1 MFQDYKQRFLVKFW
15 SRMPAIIALNVMAAY
30 YFSLTGTYATKQY

>member
-15 SRMPAIIALNVMAAY
+15 SRMPAIIALVMAAY